1 MTETQQRIAN
11 LTPEQR
17 RLLELRLKKKNLAAP
32 VLQGIPRRGG
42 EGPHPLSSNQE
53 WLWTLNRKAGGDH
66 PGWNVYTGMRFFGP
80 VDAEALARAIDEV
93 TRRHEVLRAAFPVI
107 DGRPVQRPMPH
118 EFVQPVPVID
128 ISALPMEQ
136 QEPEA
141 QRFFGERWRQVFDL
155 EQGPVCRFT
164 LARFGPEHWQ
174 LLVMM
179 HHMVTDWVS
188 YALFEREL
196 ALIYQAFRAGQPSPL
211 PPLALQYSDYTY
223 WEQEWLQGETARGHA
238 AWWKEALRGLPVLE
252 LPTDFPR
259 PPVQSH
265 RGARPHFH
273 TSEETYRRLRALG
286 KEEESSL
293 FYLLTS
299 ALNALFHRLSGQT
312 DFAIGSPVFGR
323 NQRDLEE
330 LIGLFLNY
338 LPFRA
343 DVSGDPTFRELL
355 RRTRRT
361 ILESYAHQDLPTGS
375 ILSEAVPEFGPERH
389 PLFQI
394 AFFFLENPAMTSYHD
409 VGVRLLVTYGGT
421 SRFDLLVSIW
431 DQGTFLEGW
440 FEYDRALWRRE
451 TIEGWLELF
460 VRMLDAVAAD
470 PDRRLSEIQDTEI
483 AV

>member
-1 MTETQQRIAN
+1 MTDTQQRIAH

-42 EGPHPLSSNQE
+42 AGPHPLSANQE
-53 WLWTLNRKAGGDH
+53 WLWNVYQKAGGQH
-66 PGWNVYTGMRFFGP
+66 PGWNVYTGMRFYGP
-80 VDAEALARAIDEV
+80 VDAGPLARAIDEV
-93 TRRHEVLRAAFPVI
+93 CRRHEVLRSQFPVV
-107 DGRPVQRPMPH
+107 DPMMGGRPVQQPLP
-118 EFVQPVPVID
+118 EDFVQPVPVID
-128 ISALPMEQ
+128 ISALPAER

-141 QRFFGERWRQVFDL
+141 HRFFGERWRQVFDL
-155 EQGPVCRFT
+155 ERGPLCRFT
-164 LARFGPEHWQ
+164 LARFGEEHWQ

-179 HHMVTDWVS
+179 HHTATDWVS

-196 ALIYQAFRAGQPSPL
+196 AQIYQAFRTGQPSPL
-211 PPLALQYSDYTY
+211 PPLAIQFSDYAY
-223 WEQEWLQGETARGHA
+223 WEQEWLRGETAQAHL
-238 AWWKEALRGLPVLE
+238 AWWKEKLAGLPVLE

-273 TSEETYRRLRALG
+273 VSEATYRRLRVLG

-293 FYLLTS
+293 FYVLTA
-299 ALNALFHRLSGQT
+299 ALDALFHRLSGQE
-312 DFAIGSPVFGR
+312 DFAIGSPVLGR
-323 NQRDLEE
+323 NQRGLED

-338 LPFRA
+338 LPLRA
-343 DVSGDPTFRELL
+343 DVSGDPSFRELV
-355 RRTRRT
+355 RRTKRT
-361 ILESYAHQDLPTGS
+361 TLESYAHQDLPLGA
-375 ILSEAVPEFGPERH
+375 ILPEVLPGFGPERH
-389 PLFQI
+389 PLFQV
-394 AFFFLENPAMTSYHD
+394 AFFWLENPPMTSYHD

-431 DQGTFLEGW
+431 DQGSFLEGW

-460 VRMLDAVAAD
+460 VRMLDAMAAE
-470 PDRRLSEIQDTEI
+470 PDRRLSE
-483 AV
+483 VLR

>member
-1 MTETQQRIAN
+1 MTDTQQRIAN

-42 EGPHPLSSNQE
+42 TGPHPLSANQE
-53 WLWTLNRKAGGDH
+53 WLWEVYQKAGGQH

-80 VDAEALARAIDEV
+80 VDPGPLAAAIQEV
-93 TRRHEVLRAAFPVI
+93 CRRHEVLHSHFPLV
-107 DGRPVQRPMPH
+107 DGRPVQQLLP
-118 EFVQPVPVID
+118 EDFVHPVPVID
-128 ISALPMEQ
+128 IGALPAER

-141 QRFFGERWRQVFDL
+141 HRFFGERWRQVFDL
-155 EQGPVCRFT
+155 QNGPLCRFT
-164 LARFGPEHWQ
+164 LARFGAEHWQ

-179 HHMVTDWVS
+179 HHTVTDWVS

-196 ALIYQAFRAGQPSPL
+196 AQIYQAFRTGKPSPL
-211 PPLALQYSDYTY
+211 AALPIQFSDFTY
-223 WEQEWLQGETARGHA
+223 WEQEWLQGETARGHL
-238 AWWKEALRGLPVLE
+238 AWWKEKLQGLPVLE

-265 RGARPHFH
+265 RGARPHFQV
-273 TSEETYRRLRALG
+273 SEETYRRLRALG

-293 FYLLTS
+293 FYLMTA
-299 ALNALFHRLSGQT
+299 ALDALFHRLSGQT
-312 DFAIGSPVFGR
+312 DFAIGSPVLGR
-323 NQRDLEE
+323 NQRDLED

-343 DVSGDPTFRELL
+343 DVSGDPTFRELV
-355 RRTRRT
+355 RRTRKT
-361 ILESYAHQDLPTGS
+361 ILESYAHQDLPLGT
-375 ILSEAVPEFGPERH
+375 ILPEVLSDFGPERH
-389 PLFQI
+389 PLFQV
-394 AFFFLENPAMTSYHD
+394 AFFWLENPGMTSYND

-431 DQGTFLEGW
+431 DQGSYVEGW
-440 FEYDRALWRRE
+440 FEYDRALWRRA

-460 VRMLDAVAAD
+460 VRMLDAVAEN
-470 PDRRLSEIQDTEI
+470 PDVRLSEVLATP
-483 AV
+483 